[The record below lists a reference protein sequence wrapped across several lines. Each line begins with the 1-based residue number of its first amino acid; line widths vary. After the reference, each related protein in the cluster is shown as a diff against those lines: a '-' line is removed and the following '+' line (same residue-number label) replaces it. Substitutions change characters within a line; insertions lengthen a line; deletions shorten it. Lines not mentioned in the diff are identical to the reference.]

1 MLAQSVK
8 SDLDVQLVITIFN
21 TLLLPE
27 LVIARFKEDLCLIYE
42 HSVSQRGDASSA
54 SDSAGGCCGPP
65 LLGATL
71 LHLDHHCHRL
81 RQPTALASPPIHR
94 LAQHLHCPLPSP
106 LRLQVKTCS
115 EGYRPPFGDKQV

>member
-1 MLAQSVK
+1 MLAQSVE

-42 HSVSQRGDASSA
+42 HSVSQRGDAGSA
-54 SDSAGGCCGPP
+54 SDSASGCRGPP
-65 LLGATL
+65 LLGAAL

-81 RQPTALASPPIHR
+81 RQPTALASHPIHR
-94 LAQHLHCPLPSP
+94 LAQHLHCPLTSS